1 MPPAGCLQRNHHR
14 AAAALGIGH
23 TPDAD
28 ARFYYRCVRTHIK
41 KRAKNSNLQFKKR
54 QQRREDGSRIK
65 RQEEICSRAKGLG
78 RRRSI
83 DRRGVVVFGARRV
96 CAYATHVRI
105 IFRLRFDCAGAH
117 IRTRGK
123 ETRRRRP
130 RLSLRSRTH
139 GAFSRIHQMH
149 QHTTTKKRT
158 LPCSA
163 MHILSLGFLEC
174 AQFSGCVVYV
184 NMRAHIFCN

>member
-1 MPPAGCLQRNHHR
+1 MSPAGCLQRNHHR

-41 KRAKNSNLQFKKR
+41 KRAKNSNLQFKKM
-54 QQRREDGSRIK
+54 QQRREDGDRIK
-65 RQEEICSRAKGLG
+65 RQRKRVGATTIDRSPWCGGVWWCSESVVSVRTPRTYALFFDYALIALARTSAREE
-78 RRRSI
+78 RRRGDGGRDYRR
-83 DRRGVVVFGARRV
+83 DRER
-96 CAYATHVRI
+96 T
-105 IFRLRFDCAGAH
+105 AH
-117 IRTRGK
+117 FLEYT
-123 ETRRRRP
+123 
-130 RLSLRSRTH
+130 
-139 GAFSRIHQMH
+139 QMH

-184 NMRAHIFCN
+184 NMRTHIFCN